1 MRPVVLACR
10 LRGAALEARG
20 ARAGG
25 RYLLAMAIPS
35 SLSTDL
41 SIFVAERMLPD
52 DLTLVEYSEIVSSVE
67 WVCYASGIAARI
79 PDPQFSV
86 ARASYGSDFS
96 LVIVVPTVVLS
107 SLTAISLVVG
117 RMSRS
122 GRDVAEGWKLQ
133 AEADES
139 VARAEKERADARRLR
154 AEAELLEM
162 DAQARRDVMRRRV
175 TDEGLLSDVFGE
187 VLAEEGL
194 AGRPVSRLV
203 RDERERLLF
212 GESDETREG
221 AGPGGLG
228 RSIVVLAS
236 YDIVL
241 RTER

>member
-1 MRPVVLACR
+1 M
-10 LRGAALEARG
+10 
-20 ARAGG
+20 ARA

-41 SIFVAERMLPD
+41 SIFVAERKLPD
-52 DLTLVEYSEIVSSVE
+52 DLTLVEYSQIVSSVE
-67 WVCYASGIAARI
+67 WVCYAAGIAARV

-86 ARASYGSDFS
+86 ARARYGSDFT
-96 LVIVVPTVVLS
+96 LVIVVPTVILS

-117 RMSRS
+117 RMARS

-139 VARAEKERADARRLR
+139 VARSERERADARRLH
-154 AEAELLEM
+154 AEADLLEM

-175 TDEGLLSDVFGE
+175 IDEELLGDVFGE
-187 VLAEEGL
+187 VLAEESL

-203 RDERERLLF
+203 RDERERVVF
-212 GESDETREG
+212 GESDETRGE

-241 RTER
+241 RTEQ